1 MTSSRTR
8 RTLGA
13 LAIAGLAVV
22 AVVVAVAGTFLHR
35 WRSPLG
41 LILAVGGAVAVA
53 VIARACARTRAGSAV
68 VALAWLA
75 PTLALAQTAPGEDV
89 VITGG
94 EAGLVLLF
102 GGSFGHAVALG
113 LGVSSD
119 RSTPV
124 T

>member
-1 MTSSRTR
+1 MVISYLRKDEHDAAPPAIGTR
-8 RTLGA
+8 GN
-13 LAIAGLAVV
+13 
-22 AVVVAVAGTFLHR
+22 VVVAL
-35 WRSPLG
+35 
-41 LILAVGGAVAVA
+41 A

-75 PTLALAQTAPGEDV
+75 PTLALAQTAAGEDV
-89 VITGG
+89 VITAG